1 MQQDLAQPISAGSVV
16 VTPNRRLAAELRRQ
30 YDFAQLRAGRTVWP
44 TADCLS
50 LAAFLERLYTDL
62 TRFSADRTLLRPEQ
76 EAALWERVVAASS
89 RDSPLIDS
97 WATARA
103 AREAWGIEH
112 AYLIDLARHRS
123 VLDENARVY
132 AAWSAEIGETL
143 RRNRWVDAAQLPAA
157 IVGLLEQGARLAP
170 RVLVLYGF
178 DQLAPQMRT
187 VVHALAQCGWQV
199 AEKNPVRR
207 ESVAQCVACDDR
219 ETEIATVAEEI
230 RAAFEA
236 GEVERVG
243 VVAPDLAALR
253 ADIVRIFDDVFDPRR
268 IVSGSR
274 GRSRPFNV
282 SLGAALHEYPL
293 VHTALLVLD
302 LARGELAL
310 EDMGS
315 LLRSPFLAGSEQEF
329 AGRALLDARLRRD
342 RRPVVPLA
350 TLARC
355 ARGDGTAQPAAVP
368 TLAARLDAW
377 RRVAAEARR
386 LRQAPSQ
393 WCRTFQALLS
403 GLGWPGERTLD
414 SDEYQ
419 TFAKWREA
427 VSTLSALDLVTPH
440 LGFDEALSCLKR
452 LVSEIPFQPET
463 GDVPVQVLGVL
474 EAHGLEFDRLFV
486 VGMTDE
492 VWPPAP
498 RPNPFLPHALQRAH
512 RVPHATADWQLDFA
526 RRTLYQWCGAA
537 PHVRFSWPCREGDRE
552 LNASPLLR
560 NLGPG
565 SQARRGQPR
574 PCELIYAARAVET
587 LSDFCAPHLPEGVAV
602 PGGATFFQ
610 NQAACPFRAF
620 AVHRLGARALDAA
633 SVGLD
638 AMDRGWLVHRAAE
651 HVWNELRDSARLHAE
666 TESGLRAIVDRAVS
680 VAVEGMRRRRP
691 DVMTER
697 FAPLE
702 HERIAALLMRLLEL
716 EKQRVPFSVLG
727 SEEPQPIRVAG
738 VEVSTRLDRV
748 DRLVG
753 GGEVILDYKTS
764 GEVDASAWLGER
776 PDEPQLPLYAAARR
790 QPPAAVAFVQ
800 LHARQVRFEG
810 LSSAEGLLPGV
821 PALAGS
827 KKAAAFPGEWRALLE
842 SWRDV
847 LEHLARAFLSGR
859 AAVDPKRYPQ
869 TCQFC
874 DLGVL
879 CRVQELKDRGPVAAG
894 EGDGN

>member
-1 MQQDLAQPISAGSVV
+1 MQQDLAQHISAGSVV

-30 YDFAQLRAGRTVWP
+30 YDFVQLRSGRPVWP
-44 TADCLS
+44 TADCLP

-62 TRFSADRTLLRPEQ
+62 TRFSADRALLRPEQ
-76 EAALWERVVAASS
+76 EAVLWEGVVAASS
-89 RDSPLIDS
+89 RESPLINS
-97 WATARA
+97 WTTARV
-103 AREAWGIEH
+103 AREACGIEH
-112 AYLIDLARHRS
+112 AYRLDLARHRS
-123 VLDENARVY
+123 VLDENARAY
-132 AAWSAEIGETL
+132 AAWSAEIDETL
-143 RRNRWVDAAQLPAA
+143 QQNRWIDAARLPGA
-157 IVGLLEQGARLAP
+157 IVDLLERGARLAP

-178 DQLAPQMRT
+178 DQLTPQIRT
-187 VVHALAQCGWQV
+187 VVHVLEQCGWSV
-199 AEKNPVRR
+199 VEKEPARC
-207 ESVAQCVACDDR
+207 ESVVQCVACDDR
-219 ETEIATVAEEI
+219 ETEIATVAEDI
-230 RAAFEA
+230 RAAFDA
-236 GEVERVG
+236 GEIRRIG
-243 VVAPDLAALR
+243 VVVPDLAALR
-253 ADIVRIFDDVFDPRR
+253 ADIVRIFDDVFDPQRA
-268 IVSGSR
+268 VSGSR
-274 GRSRPFNV
+274 GQSRPFNV

-293 VHTALLVLD
+293 VHAALLVLD

-315 LLRSPFLAGSEQEF
+315 LLRSPFLAASEQEF
-329 AGRALLDARLRRD
+329 ASRALLDARLRRD

-350 TLARC
+350 TLARR
-355 ARGDGTAQPAAVP
+355 ARGDGAAEPSAAPILAVR
-368 TLAARLDAW
+368 LAAW
-377 RRVAAEARR
+377 RTLAAEARR

-427 VSTLSALDLVTPH
+427 VSSLSALDLVAPR

-452 LVSEIPFQPET
+452 IVSEIQFQPET

-486 VGMTDE
+486 IGMTDE
-492 VWPPAP
+492 TWPPAP
-498 RPNPFLPHALQRAH
+498 RPNPFLPLALQRAH
-512 RVPHATADWQLDFA
+512 RVPHATADWQLEFA
-526 RRTLYQWCGAA
+526 RRTLRHWCGAA

-552 LNASPLLR
+552 LSASPLLR

-565 SQARRGQPR
+565 SSARRMQPR
-574 PCELIYAARAVET
+574 ACDLIHAARAVET
-587 LSDFCAPHLPEGVAV
+587 LADFCAPELPEGVTV
-602 PGGATFFQ
+602 LGGATFFQ

-620 AVHRLGARALDAA
+620 AIHRLGAQALDTA

-638 AMDRGWLVHRAAE
+638 ATDRGWLVHRAAE
-651 HVWNELRDSARLHAE
+651 YMWNELKDSARLHAE
-666 TESGLRAIVDRAVS
+666 TESGLRAIVDRAVRL
-680 VAVEGMRRRRP
+680 AVEGMRKRRP

-697 FAPLE
+697 FVSLE
-702 HERIAALLMRLLEL
+702 LERITALLMRLLEL
-716 EKQRVPFSVLG
+716 EKQRAPFSVLV
-727 SEEPQPIRVAG
+727 SEEPRPIRVAG

-753 GGEVILDYKTS
+753 GGEVILDYKTG

-810 LSSAEGLLPGV
+810 LASAEGLLPGV

-827 KKAAAFPGEWRALLE
+827 RKAAPLPGDWRALLE
-842 SWRDV
+842 NWREV
-847 LEHLARAFLSGR
+847 LEHLARAFLSGG
-859 AAVDPKRYPQ
+859 AAVDPKRYPR
-869 TCQFC
+869 TCEFC
-874 DLGVL
+874 DLGIL
-879 CRVQELKDRGPVAAG
+879 CRVQELRDRGPVAA
-894 EGDGN
+894 EENDGN